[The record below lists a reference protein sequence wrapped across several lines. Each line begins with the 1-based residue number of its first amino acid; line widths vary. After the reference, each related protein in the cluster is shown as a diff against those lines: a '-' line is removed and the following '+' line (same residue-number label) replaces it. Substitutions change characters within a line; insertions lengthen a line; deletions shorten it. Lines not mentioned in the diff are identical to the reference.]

1 MGQRRQNCLV
11 YIWLKGSGHLNCL
24 AYFLGSILLVQ
35 KKGEHVACTR
45 TLNGRYHAAIA
56 DDVQSA
62 MFTRLVRLGAR
73 EGRVIPRPTTMVR
86 HELKG
91 AVSSACQFVVVMSNP
106 REREGLGWRQSLAVS
121 SSLRCC

>member
-73 EGRVIPRPTTMVR
+73 EGRVIPRLTT
-86 HELKG
+86 
-91 AVSSACQFVVVMSNP
+91 AWCCFVSLSIYGCDGQS
-106 REREGLGWRQSLAVS
+106 EGEGGTRLAPKS
-121 SSLRCC
+121 GR